1 MLKVYNFEID
11 ESDDGF
17 EYSARLEELQKIV
30 ASGDVGEAKKWE
42 APGVVAVT
50 FDKHL
55 YYPLMS
61 IDKDAGLPLKMRPMA
76 FDAPSEIQ
84 FVTELQEFV
93 DSKRG
98 QEVIGDKSIYLLRNA
113 DTKAKGLGFALAEN
127 FYPDFLLWLVDDATG
142 EQWLS
147 LIDPKGIRQIDLN
160 SGKFGLYKEIKNY
173 EQDNLNLS
181 SFILSGTS
189 FNDLLNVSLSK
200 DELEDANVV
209 FMEDGKDVYLEK
221 IIRGMVA

>member
-1 MLKVYNFEID
+1 
-11 ESDDGF
+11 
-17 EYSARLEELQKIV
+17 
-30 ASGDVGEAKKWE
+30 
-42 APGVVAVT
+42 
-50 FDKHL
+50 
-55 YYPLMS
+55 
-61 IDKDAGLPLKMRPMA
+61 MA

>member
-1 MLKVYNFEID
+1 M
-11 ESDDGF
+11 
-17 EYSARLEELQKIV
+17 LQKIV
-30 ASGDVGEAKKWE
+30 ASCYVGKAKKWD

-84 FVTELQEFV
+84 FVTALQEFV

-98 QEVIGDKSIYLLRNA
+98 QEIIGDKSIYLLRNA

-127 FYPDFLLWLVDDATG
+127 FYPDFLLWLVDDSTG

-173 EQDNLNLS
+173 EQSNLNLS

-189 FNDLLNVSLSK
+189 FNDLLNMNKSK
-200 DELEDANVV
+200 KELEEANVV

-221 IIRGMVA
+221 MIQGMQA